1 MSSRM
6 ESHEEKIN
14 FQKIGRKPSK
24 RDKMPHLFIVQ
35 HLVSHMGVLKNESFT
50 ETNGSKA
57 YSQASD
63 HGGRDRGGHGGHGG
77 RDGGDGGDGDDG
89 DDGDDG
95 GDDEKRD
102 MHRHYDLGRT
112 RLLGAGKL
120 MARLQQR

>member
-1 MSSRM
+1 M

-24 RDKMPHLFIVQ
+24 IDKMPHLFIVQ
-35 HLVSHMGVLKNESFT
+35 HLVSHLGILKNESST

-57 YSQASD
+57 YSRASD
-63 HGGRDRGGHGGHGG
+63 HGGRDHGG
-77 RDGGDGGDGDDG
+77 RDHGGRGGGDGGDGDDG